1 MVTLY
6 SGNGLDSLREYL
18 AGVSKS
24 YYRGDS
30 VEFANRTEFHNLFR
44 ELFKEAIGDVELM
57 HEVRFKEYGTKRPDF
72 VVCDRVTKKV
82 LGCVETKRLGK
93 KLEDKRFSSQIDHY
107 SRELPLIFTNY
118 IKFQLIVSGEIIF
131 EIDNLFMNDDINDVY
146 EDLKMMIKMFNA
158 YV

>member
-6 SGNGLDSLREYL
+6 NSNGLDSLREYL
-18 AGVSKS
+18 SSISRS
-24 YYRGDS
+24 YYRGDV

-44 ELFKEAIGDVELM
+44 ELFNDVVGDVELL
-57 HEVRFKEYGTKRPDF
+57 HEVRFREYGTKRPDF
-72 VVCDRVTKKV
+72 VVCDRRTQKV
-82 LGCVETKRLGK
+82 FGCVETKRLGK
-93 KLEDKRFSSQIDHY
+93 KLEDKRFSSQIEHY

-131 EIDNLFMNDDINDVY
+131 EIDNIFMNDDINDVY